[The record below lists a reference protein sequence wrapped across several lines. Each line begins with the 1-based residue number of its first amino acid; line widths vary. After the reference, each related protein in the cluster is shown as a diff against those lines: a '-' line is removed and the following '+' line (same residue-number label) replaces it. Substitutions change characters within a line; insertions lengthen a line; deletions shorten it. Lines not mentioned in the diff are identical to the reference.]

1 MSDISCDL
9 SGLRNALTQDLTVE
23 LNPSLRSGCPCGWWF
38 WLSQRWGNRL
48 VSVQFRPPLGRK
60 GCLSLFPAFFG
71 PWYMLSHEKLRAG
84 VEAI

>member
-9 SGLRNALTQDLTVE
+9 SGLTNTLSQDLTVE
-23 LNPSLRSGCPCGWWF
+23 LSPPLRSGCPCGWWF

-60 GCLSLFPAFFG
+60 GASLSSWLFFFSVPG
-71 PWYMLSHEKLRAG
+71 TCCHMRNFVQG
-84 VEAI
+84 